1 MESCETVLL
10 RKEGSP
16 VHVLLAVS
24 AIKEADGRVIGASL
38 VAHDITRRKLEED
51 ERLAL
56 IEELTAALVHKENV
70 SLQTAGK
77 R

>member
-1 MESCETVLL
+1 MRL
-10 RKEGSP
+10 RCDGRP

-24 AIKEADGRVIGASL
+24 AIKEANGRVIGASL

-56 IEELTAALVHKENV
+56 IQDLTAALVHMGNF
-70 SLQTAGK
+70 SGQTSGK